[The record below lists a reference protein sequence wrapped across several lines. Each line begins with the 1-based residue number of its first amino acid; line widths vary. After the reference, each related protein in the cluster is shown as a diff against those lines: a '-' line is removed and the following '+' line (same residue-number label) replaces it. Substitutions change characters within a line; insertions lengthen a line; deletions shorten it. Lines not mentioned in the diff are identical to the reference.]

1 MNNSKNKLSLAL
13 LAVLCIVMVAMGIW
27 GFTLGNTVTLSA
39 AELAAPAATEV
50 PAEEAGTA
58 TEEAAAE
65 ETAEEAAAGEELTE
79 VAEDSAANLQESAI
93 AEHLAERSGLQSFAY
108 LKRFP
113 LLITGILLGLAFVVA
128 LLISGNK
135 MRMPESIL
143 HSKLTY
149 AVVAELAILMVC
161 LWIRPDFFSIRYEPS
176 SGMLIGS
183 LITILNRS
191 AEITIIAMGMTLVI
205 ALGGTD
211 ISVGALVAVSGALA
225 LKFLRWDIDVYTTPG
240 DYTVQP
246 FVWVIVVPLA
256 VCLLMGLFNGA
267 LVAKLNIQPII
278 ATLILMVAGRGI
290 AQIVT
295 DGKQYTTGYT
305 PFQLIG
311 GGSFL
316 GLPMPVI
323 ISILVVLFVALFTRK
338 TAFGMFVE
346 SVGVNR
352 SASRVSGLRSD
363 RIILIVYMLTGFL
376 AGISGLIYSSRISS
390 CDSNNAGLNYEMD
403 AILAVVIGGTSM
415 SGGKFSIAGTVIGSI
430 IIRTIVTFV
439 LYFGITSESTMAFKA
454 MIIAVVIVLQS
465 EPMRNWMSKRSK
477 ARKSTVRGEVHA

>member
-1 MNNSKNKLSLAL
+1 M
-13 LAVLCIVMVAMGIW
+13 
-27 GFTLGNTVTLSA
+27 
-39 AELAAPAATEV
+39 
-50 PAEEAGTA
+50 
-58 TEEAAAE
+58 
-65 ETAEEAAAGEELTE
+65 
-79 VAEDSAANLQESAI
+79 QESAI

-135 MRMPESIL
+135 MRMPEGIL

-267 LVAKLNIQPII
+267 LAVSYTHL
-278 ATLILMVAGRGI
+278 TLP
-290 AQIVT
+290 T
-295 DGKQYTTGYT
+295 N
-305 PFQLIG
+305 
-311 GGSFL
+311 S
-316 GLPMPVI
+316 
-323 ISILVVLFVALFTRK
+323 LV
-338 TAFGMFVE
+338 
-346 SVGVNR
+346 
-352 SASRVSGLRSD
+352 
-363 RIILIVYMLTGFL
+363 
-376 AGISGLIYSSRISS
+376 
-390 CDSNNAGLNYEMD
+390 
-403 AILAVVIGGTSM
+403 
-415 SGGKFSIAGTVIGSI
+415 
-430 IIRTIVTFV
+430 
-439 LYFGITSESTMAFKA
+439 
-454 MIIAVVIVLQS
+454 
-465 EPMRNWMSKRSK
+465 
-477 ARKSTVRGEVHA
+477 

>member
-1 MNNSKNKLSLAL
+1 MKNDQNISVYEQSVHVYGRIWTGMAL
-13 LAVLCIVMVAMGIW
+13 ILMILTPVAICCYYNAWPPLTAVLKSLLGVAPMYWTVGIIEVFTFVPMLGTGGSYL
-27 GFTLGNTVTLSA
+27 GFVTGNLTNLK
-39 AELAAPAATEV
+39 V
-50 PAEEAGTA
+50 PCALNAM
-58 TEEAAAE
+58 EAAKVRPGSE
-65 ETAEEAAAGEELTE
+65 EGEVISTI
-79 VAEDSAANLQESAI
+79 AI
-93 AEHLAERSGLQSFAY
+93 ASS
-108 LKRFP
+108 
-113 LLITGILLGLAFVVA
+113 
-128 LLISGNK
+128 
-135 MRMPESIL
+135 SIV
-143 HSKLTY
+143 T
-149 AVVAELAILMVC
+149 
-161 LWIRPDFFSIRYEPS
+161 
-176 SGMLIGS
+176 
-183 LITILNRS
+183 
-191 AEITIIAMGMTLVI
+191 TLVI

-240 DYTVQP
+240 NYTVQP

-295 DGKQYTTGYT
+295 DGKQYTTGYA
-305 PFQLIG
+305 PFQFIG

>member
-135 MRMPESIL
+135 MRMPEGIL

-267 LVAKLNIQPII
+267 KCFGLV
-278 ATLILMVAGRGI
+278 
-290 AQIVT
+290 
-295 DGKQYTTGYT
+295 
-305 PFQLIG
+305 
-311 GGSFL
+311 
-316 GLPMPVI
+316 
-323 ISILVVLFVALFTRK
+323 
-338 TAFGMFVE
+338 
-346 SVGVNR
+346 
-352 SASRVSGLRSD
+352 
-363 RIILIVYMLTGFL
+363 
-376 AGISGLIYSSRISS
+376 
-390 CDSNNAGLNYEMD
+390 
-403 AILAVVIGGTSM
+403 
-415 SGGKFSIAGTVIGSI
+415 
-430 IIRTIVTFV
+430 
-439 LYFGITSESTMAFKA
+439 
-454 MIIAVVIVLQS
+454 
-465 EPMRNWMSKRSK
+465 W
-477 ARKSTVRGEVHA
+477 

>member
-50 PAEEAGTA
+50 PAEEAETA

-65 ETAEEAAAGEELTE
+65 ETAEEAAAGEELAE
-79 VAEDSAANLQESAI
+79 VAEDSAASLQESAI

-135 MRMPESIL
+135 MRMPEGIL

-316 GLPMPVI
+316 GLP
-323 ISILVVLFVALFTRK
+323 
-338 TAFGMFVE
+338 
-346 SVGVNR
+346 
-352 SASRVSGLRSD
+352 
-363 RIILIVYMLTGFL
+363 
-376 AGISGLIYSSRISS
+376 SSPS
-390 CDSNNAGLNYEMD
+390 
-403 AILAVVIGGTSM
+403 
-415 SGGKFSIAGTVIGSI
+415 
-430 IIRTIVTFV
+430 
-439 LYFGITSESTMAFKA
+439 
-454 MIIAVVIVLQS
+454 
-465 EPMRNWMSKRSK
+465 
-477 ARKSTVRGEVHA
+477 